1 MEDEGLRAMR
11 YLQEAAKTVGEFKGT
26 DPLKFVDAMLTG
38 LAEVYK
44 SQLADVT
51 VDELVR
57 VQAHLKQTLAIRAA
71 IRGEAALP
79 LV

>member
-1 MEDEGLRAMR
+1 MQDEGTRAMLA
-11 YLQEAAKTVGEFKGT
+11 LQDSSKAVSEFKGT
-26 DPLKFVDAMLTG
+26 DPLKFVDQMLTH
-38 LAEVYK
+38 LADVYK

-71 IRGEAALP
+71 VRGDQVLP

>member
-1 MEDEGLRAMR
+1 MQDEGTRAVLA
-11 YLQEAAKTVGEFKGT
+11 LQDSAKAVAEFKGT
-26 DPLKFVDAMLTG
+26 DPLKFVDAMLTN

-51 VDELVR
+51 VEELVR

-71 IRGEAALP
+71 IRGDQGLP

>member
-1 MEDEGLRAMR
+1 MEDDSLRAMR
-11 YLQEAAKTVGEFKGT
+11 SLQESARVVNEFKGT
-26 DPLKFVDAMLTG
+26 DPMKFVDAMLTG
-38 LAEVYK
+38 LADLYK

-57 VQAHLKQTLAIRAA
+57 VQAQLKQTLAIRAV
-71 IRGEAALP
+71 IRGDQALP

>member
-1 MEDEGLRAMR
+1 MEDEGLRATR
-11 YLQEAAKTVGEFKGT
+11 ALQQSTNSVVEFKGS
-26 DPLKFVDAMLTG
+26 DPLRMVDQMLTH
-38 LAEVYK
+38 LVDVYK
-44 SQLADVT
+44 AQLADVT

-57 VQAHLKQTLAIRAA
+57 VQAHLKQTLAIRAV